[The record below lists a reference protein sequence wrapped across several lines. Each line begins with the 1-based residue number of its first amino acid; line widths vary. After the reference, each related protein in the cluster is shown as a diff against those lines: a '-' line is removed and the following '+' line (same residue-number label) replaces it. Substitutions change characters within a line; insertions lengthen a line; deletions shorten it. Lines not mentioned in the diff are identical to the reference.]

1 MLKTVKKHIIRL
13 LESAVGEAV
22 QAGNLFAENLP
33 GISLEVPRH
42 DNHGDVSSNICFLIG
57 KQNGLNPRKLS
68 GELLNTGSLEVK
80 DDPYIEKIEAA
91 GPGFLNFFLKPRAHH
106 MVLEQILSEGGRYG
120 SSDCGDG
127 EKVLIEFVSA
137 NPTGPLHIGHARNA
151 VVGDVLARIM
161 TFAGYSVRKEYYL
174 NDAGNQI
181 HSLGQSLKKRYLQAS
196 GKKGSGE
203 LEYKGE
209 YLLKT
214 AEEILCE
221 DGGVFKEHTDEF
233 FSNSAVEKITGNIKK
248 DLNAFYVAFDS
259 WFSEKSLHG
268 SGMIEKMA
276 ALLKENGAAEDRDGA
291 LWFLSSKFGD
301 EKDRVIIRKNGLPT
315 YLAADIAYHY
325 KKMEAGFD
333 RLINVLGADHHGYVP
348 RLKGVIEALGGGRE
362 MLDVVLIQLVRLLR
376 AGQPV
381 PMSTRSG
388 EFATL
393 RDVLDEVGND
403 SLRFFM
409 LMRRSDAQLDFDI
422 ELAKKHS
429 VENPVY
435 YVQYAHARISSLF
448 RKADENNLR
457 IEDNADVDCGLLTEE
472 PEISLAKILGYFPE
486 VVEGS
491 ARGLEPHRLTS
502 YLQEAASKFH
512 NFYDKLR
519 VVGEAEETA
528 RARLCLAGAACTVI
542 ANGLG
547 LLGISCPDEM

>member
-1 MLKTVKKHIIRL
+1 
-13 LESAVGEAV
+13 
-22 QAGNLFAENLP
+22 
-33 GISLEVPRH
+33 
-42 DNHGDVSSNICFLIG
+42 
-57 KQNGLNPRKLS
+57 
-68 GELLNTGSLEVK
+68 
-80 DDPYIEKIEAA
+80 
-91 GPGFLNFFLKPRAHH
+91 
-106 MVLEQILSEGGRYG
+106 
-120 SSDCGDG
+120 
-127 EKVLIEFVSA
+127 
-137 NPTGPLHIGHARNA
+137 
-151 VVGDVLARIM
+151 
-161 TFAGYSVRKEYYL
+161 
-174 NDAGNQI
+174 
-181 HSLGQSLKKRYLQAS
+181 
-196 GKKGSGE
+196 
-203 LEYKGE
+203 
-209 YLLKT
+209 
-214 AEEILCE
+214 
-221 DGGVFKEHTDEF
+221 
-233 FSNSAVEKITGNIKK
+233 
-248 DLNAFYVAFDS
+248 
-259 WFSEKSLHG
+259 
-268 SGMIEKMA
+268 
-276 ALLKENGAAEDRDGA
+276 
-291 LWFLSSKFGD
+291 
-301 EKDRVIIRKNGLPT
+301 
-315 YLAADIAYHY
+315 
-325 KKMEAGFD
+325 
-333 RLINVLGADHHGYVP
+333 
-348 RLKGVIEALGGGRE
+348 

-528 RARLCLAGAACTVI
+528 RARLCLAGASGTVI